1 MGSEVLPA
9 GVMHRAKSRRLVA
22 MVTGPAM
29 SWRVERAAQGSVLRA
44 GERLGREHS
53 TYPLALFRQLG
64 GNVSLYSSLSLGILP
79 TSFKVLEASD
89 LQRGSC
95 YQLSQGLS

>member
-1 MGSEVLPA
+1 MQQEEGSITESA

-22 MVTGPAM
+22 RVTGPAM

-53 TYPLALFRQLG
+53 TYPLALFRQLI
-64 GNVSLYSSLSLGILP
+64 LYYSHFTGEE
-79 TSFKVLEASD
+79 TEA
-89 LQRGSC
+89 QRG
-95 YQLSQGLS
+95 